1 MAAQAY
7 IQCQERGKAEEVY
20 RGKLPQAYL
29 EIQTLAANPEFNWC
43 LILEVKLPKGRTEI
57 LFDCNLFIFLVLN
70 FDLILH

>member
-7 IQCQERGKAEEVY
+7 VQCQKRGKAEEVH
-20 RGKLPQAYL
+20 RGQLPQAYL

-57 LFDCNLFIFLVLN
+57 LFDCSLLGFLVLN
-70 FDLILH
+70 FYLILH